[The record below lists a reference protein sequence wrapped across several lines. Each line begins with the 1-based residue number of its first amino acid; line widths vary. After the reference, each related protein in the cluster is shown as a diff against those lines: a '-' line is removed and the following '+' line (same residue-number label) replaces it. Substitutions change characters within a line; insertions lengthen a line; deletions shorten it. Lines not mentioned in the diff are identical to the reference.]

1 MPKWNGVVKCLGAI
15 LLLWPIW
22 GQAELIRLT
31 SPSNLLVTAQ
41 YHQGQSG
48 YPAILLL
55 HGFLQTRDTPPMSEL
70 GQSLADAGYT
80 VLMPTLSLGYEG
92 RSQSLDCAAVHKHTL
107 NEDIAELD
115 LWTKWLHTR
124 LNLPVIL
131 IGHSN
136 GGAIILNYIA
146 NHPDKNVQGAIL
158 TSLVPMKISRDEFR
172 RAQHENKKNT
182 LHEYSLS
189 YCQHSYIST
198 VAGYLSYA
206 SLDATKMLAKL
217 RRSKVPVQI
226 IIGGDDQVFMVGWGK
241 KLVHYFPST
250 IVIPQASHFFAD
262 GAEFLLFDRVQDILR
277 KWRSSPR

>member
-1 MPKWNGVVKCLGAI
+1 MPKWRGVVKCFGAI

-22 GQAELIRLT
+22 AQAELIRLT

-41 YHQGQSG
+41 YQPGQPG

-55 HGFLQTRDTPPMSEL
+55 HGFLQTRDSPPMSTL

-107 NEDIAELD
+107 NEDMAELG
-115 LWTKWLHTR
+115 LWTEWLHTR
-124 LNLPVIL
+124 SNLPIIL

-136 GGAIILNYIA
+136 GSVIILNYIA
-146 NHPDKNVQGAIL
+146 SHPDKNVHGAIL
-158 TSLVPMKISRDEFR
+158 TSLVPMKKNRDEFR
-172 RAQHENKKNT
+172 RAQHVNKKNA

-198 VAGYLSYA
+198 VTGYLSYA
-206 SLDATKMLAKL
+206 SLDTKKMLAKL
-217 RRSKVPVQI
+217 RGSKVPVQI
-226 IIGGDDQVFMVGWGK
+226 IIGGDDQIFMPGWGK
-241 KLVHYFPST
+241 KLKHYFPST
-250 IVIPQASHFFAD
+250 IVIPQAGHFFYD
-262 GAEFLLFDRVQDILR
+262 EAEFLLFDRVQDILR
-277 KWRSSPR
+277 KWRSRPR